1 MRCWFA
7 KSGVKA
13 PFFLSCFDL
22 RVDFTVELC
31 QIPYLDSRIPRW
43 QVATVISVVN
53 QKGGVGKTTT
63 TVNLGAAM
71 AARGKR
77 VLLIDI
83 DAQSNLTTHLGLGLK
98 EDPQDLQD
106 VPRQVPEWTVYD
118 VLKGSKRLQDVV
130 IKRTDN
136 LDVVPSSL
144 LLSAADL
151 ELGGM
156 VGRELLLKRAI
167 EKIRDQYDVILIDC
181 PPTLGLLSLNALA
194 AVDKV
199 VVPVQSEYLALHGV
213 RQLLDTIDQVRGIY
227 NQSLVVGGVLICLHD
242 SRKRLARAVADTI
255 RAYFGQLVFTTVIR
269 ENVALAEAPAKGQ
282 TIFEYMPK
290 SSGAEDYS
298 ALAEEI
304 LNVKA

>member
-1 MRCWFA
+1 
-7 KSGVKA
+7 
-13 PFFLSCFDL
+13 
-22 RVDFTVELC
+22 
-31 QIPYLDSRIPRW
+31 
-43 QVATVISVVN
+43 VAIAISVVN

-63 TVNLGAAM
+63 TVNLGAAL
-71 AARGKR
+71 AAKGKR

-83 DAQSNLTTHLGLGLK
+83 DAQSNLTTHLGLGAK
-98 EDPQDLQD
+98 EDGVDLNEAPQGG
-106 VPRQVPEWTVYD
+106 PELTIYD
-118 VLKGSKRLQDVV
+118 VLKGGKKIQDVI
-130 IKRTDN
+130 IKRSES
-136 LDVVPSSL
+136 LAVVPSSL

-151 ELGGM
+151 ELGGV

-167 EKIRDQYDVILIDC
+167 EKVRDQYDVILIDC

-199 VVPVQSEYLALHGV
+199 IVPVQSEYLALHGV
-213 RQLLDTIDQVRGIY
+213 RQLLDTIDQVRNVY
-227 NQSLVVGGVLICLHD
+227 NQNLVVGGVLICLHD

-255 RAYFGQLVFTTVIR
+255 RAYFGQLVFSTIIR

-298 ALAEEI
+298 ALAEEV

>member
-1 MRCWFA
+1 MA
-7 KSGVKA
+7 I
-13 PFFLSCFDL
+13 
-22 RVDFTVELC
+22 T
-31 QIPYLDSRIPRW
+31 
-43 QVATVISVVN
+43 ISVVN

-63 TVNLGAAM
+63 TVNLGAAL
-71 AARGKR
+71 ANKGKK

-83 DAQSNLTTHLGLGLK
+83 DAQSNMTTHLGLGVK
-98 EDPQDLQD
+98 EDPDDLNEIAQG
-106 VPRQVPEWTVYD
+106 PEWTVYD
-118 VLKGSKRLQDVV
+118 VLKGTKRIQDVV
-130 IKRTDN
+130 IHRSPN
-136 LDVVPSSL
+136 IDVVPSSL

-151 ELGGM
+151 ELGGV

-167 EKIRDQYDVILIDC
+167 EKVREQYDVILIDC

-199 VVPVQSEYLALHGV
+199 IVPVQSEYLALHGV
-213 RQLLDTIDQVRGIY
+213 RQLLDTIDQVRNVY
-227 NQSLVVGGVLICLHD
+227 NPTLVVGGVLICLHD

-255 RAYFGQLVFTTVIR
+255 RAYFGQLVFNTIIR

-290 SSGAEDYS
+290 SPGAEDYTV
-298 ALAEEI
+298 LAEEV